1 MLKDLTTAQV
11 ADVLVQIAPLIDNI
25 TQDEDLMQR
34 IGKSIKRDGMTKI
47 GLQMEA
53 MHRVFSS
60 VPVLLGSHRDDI
72 FGIIAAVKFKT
83 VDEVANQS
91 IVDTKND
98 IEEILKDKDFIDFFG
113 QLGWQDKSE

>member
-1 MLKDLTTAQV
+1 MLKDLTTTQA
-11 ADVLVQIAPLIDNI
+11 ADVLVQIAPFIDNI
-25 TQDEDLMQR
+25 TQDEELLQK
-34 IGKSIKRDGMTKI
+34 IGKAIKRDGMTKI

-60 VPVLLGSHRDDI
+60 VPVLFGTHRNDI

-91 IVDTKND
+91 IVDTKKD
-98 IEEILKDKDFIDFFG
+98 IEEILKDEDFISFFG
-113 QLGWQDKSE
+113 SFGWQGKSE

>member
-1 MLKDLTTAQV
+1 MLKDLSTSQA

-25 TQDEDLMQR
+25 TQDEELLSK
-34 IGKSIKRDGMTKI
+34 IGNAIKKDGKTKI

-60 VPVLLGSHRDDI
+60 VPVLFGSHRADI

-91 IVDTKND
+91 IVDTKRD
-98 IEEILKDKDFIDFFG
+98 IEEILTDEDFLSFFDMFG
-113 QLGWQDKSE
+113 GTDRRG